1 MEQEVAMKHL
11 GLRISDELHAM
22 LVDWA
27 RREKRSLHAQV
38 MYLLQQACEAER
50 LAAMKGGL

>member
-1 MEQEVAMKHL
+1 MKHL